1 MKRSQVNEKLRR
13 LAQQEIE
20 AIRPDERHR
29 AMTAALAQNAYKAA
43 APRRNKMRF
52 PAFVLRQVRY
62 TGKQIWIWQ
71 ILLLLL
77 IVSAFEQTGDR
88 GSLTDPYFL
97 MFLYRRI
104 PVLLC
109 GAGILSAWSCV
120 PFFDR
125 AVRWKMA
132 EVEAAGCQPSRLR
145 AARLLIAGSSALIM
159 ELAVAVAAGTLW
171 QINLEAL
178 AAWLFLPFLLS
189 WNCMLFLFDRTKGRF
204 TPWCSAAMAAG
215 FAVFVLVWRYVSRAA
230 GSPGDFLAFADG
242 GWLLCGAAL
251 LLWAFQIWKQG
262 RKEMERWSYV

>member
-1 MKRSQVNEKLRR
+1 
-13 LAQQEIE
+13 
-20 AIRPDERHR
+20 
-29 AMTAALAQNAYKAA
+29 
-43 APRRNKMRF
+43 
-52 PAFVLRQVRY
+52 
-62 TGKQIWIWQ
+62 
-71 ILLLLL
+71 
-77 IVSAFEQTGDR
+77 
-88 GSLTDPYFL
+88 

-132 EVEAAGCQPSRLR
+132 EVEAAGCQLSRLR

>member
-1 MKRSQVNEKLRR
+1 
-13 LAQQEIE
+13 
-20 AIRPDERHR
+20 
-29 AMTAALAQNAYKAA
+29 
-43 APRRNKMRF
+43 MRF

-204 TPWCSAAMAAG
+204 TSWCSAAMAAG

-251 LLWAFQIWKQG
+251 LLWAFQVWKQG

>member
-1 MKRSQVNEKLRR
+1 
-13 LAQQEIE
+13 
-20 AIRPDERHR
+20 
-29 AMTAALAQNAYKAA
+29 
-43 APRRNKMRF
+43 
-52 PAFVLRQVRY
+52 
-62 TGKQIWIWQ
+62 
-71 ILLLLL
+71 
-77 IVSAFEQTGDR
+77 
-88 GSLTDPYFL
+88 
-97 MFLYRRI
+97 
-104 PVLLC
+104 
-109 GAGILSAWSCV
+109 
-120 PFFDR
+120 
-125 AVRWKMA
+125 MA

-189 WNCMLFLFDRTKGRF
+189 WNCMLFLLDRTKGRF